1 MTLLAWVLRVV
12 YRLRGPLVAVPVLGA
27 ALLFSDR
34 AEGPLVA
41 WGLGLLLFA
50 IGWGVRIWAQ
60 CHLGY
65 RLQRT
70 MTLTRCGPHAL
81 VRNPIYLANTAMA
94 LGAVAATGNVILLP
108 ITLVWV
114 MGVYAVTVRHEEAA
128 LVRRYGEPYRRYLTE
143 VRRWLPVWS
152 RSSGPCGHRALH
164 DAVYAE
170 LHTPLIMGPAAL
182 KALHLFTA
190 AGLAYLRSVI

>member
-1 MTLLAWVLRVV
+1 VERAV
-12 YRLRGPLVAVPVLGA
+12 YRLRGPLVAVPVVGA
-27 ALLFSDR
+27 AFTFGGTR
-34 AEGPLVA
+34 NGPLVA
-41 WGLGLLLFA
+41 WGVGILLFA
-50 IGWGVRIWAQ
+50 VGWSVRIWAQ
-60 CHLGY
+60 RHLGY
-65 RLQRT
+65 RLQRV
-70 MTLTRCGPHAL
+70 MTLTRCGPHAH

-94 LGAVAATGNVILLP
+94 LGAVAATGSLVLLP

-143 VRRWLPVWS
+143 VRRWRPSWS
-152 RSSGPCGHRALH
+152 RSGPACEHRALY

-182 KALHLFTA
+182 KTLNLLSLAALAH
-190 AGLAYLRSVI
+190 LRSVI